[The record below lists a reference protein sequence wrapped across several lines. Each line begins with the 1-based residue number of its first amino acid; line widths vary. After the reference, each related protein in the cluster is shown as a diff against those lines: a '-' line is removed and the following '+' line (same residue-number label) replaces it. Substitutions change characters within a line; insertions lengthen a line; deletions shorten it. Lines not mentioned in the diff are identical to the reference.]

1 MPNPLSGPGVGLP
14 YPQNLYPSDLYNAPI
29 DASSNRLTLSPGES
43 LVFPA
48 GDWYVTLGM
57 YNILQFLDPVT
68 GVWVTGSGAAF
79 NRGQLFV
86 KSDGFNARVANLT
99 GCVVSASVINGG
111 TGYVQATTTIT
122 AIGTF
127 NNAAPTF
134 LPIVGGALGLTGTYT
149 IDVPT
154 AGAGYGIAPLIM
166 IPPPPPAQSN
176 ANGVGGI
183 PATAYAILGTS
194 GTIASISITNPGAGY
209 PSAPTVVVV
218 PSPFDPNLATGITQ
232 ATVAFSLAS
241 AGAITGEAAY
251 LEQVAPTAAKKR
263 TARHGD
269 SPIMSTQHL
278 RRRVSAYDSEW
289 GDLVDQ
295 LDKVRLLI
303 DPASAY
309 ARNAAMAMNRAYDDE
324 IIGSMWAAA
333 YTGHSG
339 GTTVTWP
346 NGNAES
352 TPTTPAGTQVGVN
365 DWTYGNGS
373 GNAGLTISK
382 LISACV
388 ALDAAEGEENEER
401 YMVLTARAKGQLLS
415 TTEATSGDY
424 AAVKAL
430 TDGLGL
436 GIAKDVWGRVTER
449 ADKSFAFYVYAAMSV
464 GATRLEE
471 SKLVEIKCT

>member
-29 DASSNRLTLSPGES
+29 DASSNRLALSPGES
-43 LVFPA
+43 LVLPA

-68 GVWVTGSGAAF
+68 GVWVIGSGAAF

-241 AGAITGEAAY
+241 AGAITGVLVTNNGGPLNSGSLASVTLSIGGAGLSGSITANVMQTVVAATVSGPGVGYGTAQSLITTVGGVPVTGSITNNPDSTY
-251 LEQVAPTAAKKR
+251 LAWEPRPAQIGLTPSNTSVSVGSSGAIYDGGLFEGAPSIIVGLGT
-263 TARHGD
+263 G
-269 SPIMSTQHL
+269 
-278 RRRVSAYDSEW
+278 
-289 GDLVDQ
+289 
-295 LDKVRLLI
+295 
-303 DPASAY
+303 ASAFP
-309 ARNAAMAMNRAYDDE
+309 
-324 IIGSMWAAA
+324 
-333 YTGHSG
+333 
-339 GTTVTWP
+339 TTVAT
-346 NGNAES
+346 
-352 TPTTPAGTQVGVN
+352 
-365 DWTYGNGS
+365 
-373 GNAGLTISK
+373 
-382 LISACV
+382 V
-388 ALDAAEGEENEER
+388 ALTMG
-401 YMVLTARAKGQLLS
+401 S
-415 TTEATSGDY
+415 
-424 AAVKAL
+424 
-430 TDGLGL
+430 
-436 GIAKDVWGRVTER
+436 R
-449 ADKSFAFYVYAAMSV
+449 ADIAVIQPAP
-464 GATRLEE
+464 
-471 SKLVEIKCT
+471 

>member
-29 DASSNRLTLSPGES
+29 DASSNRLALSPGES
-43 LVFPA
+43 LVLPA

-68 GVWVTGSGAAF
+68 GVWVIGSGAAF

-241 AGAITGEAAY
+241 AGAITGVLVTNNGGPLNSGSLASVTLSIGGAGLSGSITANVMQTVVAATVSGPGVGY
-251 LEQVAPTAAKKR
+251 GTAQ
-263 TARHGD
+263 
-269 SPIMSTQHL
+269 S
-278 RRRVSAYDSEW
+278 
-289 GDLVDQ
+289 
-295 LDKVRLLI
+295 LI
-303 DPASAY
+303 
-309 ARNAAMAMNRAYDDE
+309 
-324 IIGSMWAAA
+324 
-333 YTGHSG
+333 
-339 GTTVTWP
+339 TTVGGVPVTGSITNNP
-346 NGNAES
+346 DS
-352 TPTTPAGTQVGVN
+352 TYLAWEPRPAQIGLTPSNTSVSVGSSGAIYDGGLFEGAPSIIVGLGTGATAFPTTVAT
-365 DWTYGNGS
+365 
-373 GNAGLTISK
+373 
-382 LISACV
+382 V
-388 ALDAAEGEENEER
+388 ALTMG
-401 YMVLTARAKGQLLS
+401 S
-415 TTEATSGDY
+415 
-424 AAVKAL
+424 
-430 TDGLGL
+430 
-436 GIAKDVWGRVTER
+436 R
-449 ADKSFAFYVYAAMSV
+449 ADIAVIQPAP
-464 GATRLEE
+464 
-471 SKLVEIKCT
+471 

>member
-241 AGAITGEAAY
+241 AGAITGVLVTNNGGPLNSGSLASVTLSIGGAGLSGSITANVMQTVVAATVSGPGVGY
-251 LEQVAPTAAKKR
+251 GTAQ
-263 TARHGD
+263 
-269 SPIMSTQHL
+269 S
-278 RRRVSAYDSEW
+278 
-289 GDLVDQ
+289 
-295 LDKVRLLI
+295 LI
-303 DPASAY
+303 
-309 ARNAAMAMNRAYDDE
+309 
-324 IIGSMWAAA
+324 
-333 YTGHSG
+333 
-339 GTTVTWP
+339 TTVGGVPVTGSITNNP
-346 NGNAES
+346 DS
-352 TPTTPAGTQVGVN
+352 TYLAWEPRPAQIGLTPSNTSVSVGSSGAIYDGGLFEGAPSIIVGLGTGATAFPTTVAT
-365 DWTYGNGS
+365 
-373 GNAGLTISK
+373 
-382 LISACV
+382 V
-388 ALDAAEGEENEER
+388 ALTMG
-401 YMVLTARAKGQLLS
+401 S
-415 TTEATSGDY
+415 
-424 AAVKAL
+424 
-430 TDGLGL
+430 
-436 GIAKDVWGRVTER
+436 R
-449 ADKSFAFYVYAAMSV
+449 ADIAVIQPAP
-464 GATRLEE
+464 
-471 SKLVEIKCT
+471 